1 MNTAQRLFHERM
13 LRTYPVKT
21 HWKLFPEAMYRM
33 NALTG
38 KVASANGRK
47 GRIASKMDTPVR
59 LKGSWDIPVLV
70 KKRKR

>member
-1 MNTAQRLFHERM
+1 M
-13 LRTYPVKT
+13 
-21 HWKLFPEAMYRM
+21 FPEAMYRL

-38 KVASANGRK
+38 KRGSENGRK
-47 GRIASKMDTPVR
+47 GRLASKMDTPVR